1 MATYTLTVELPES
14 VFQQL
19 ARIAKLTNQSLETIV
34 AQSITSNLPPSA
46 DNAPAQMQ
54 TELLKCEYCRT
65 SSKLTGM
72 PLVMDHLLQVWN

>member
-54 TELLKCEYCRT
+54 TELLKMQTLPIAELREIAHAGGT
-65 SSKLTGM
+65 
-72 PLVMDHLLQVWN
+72 V